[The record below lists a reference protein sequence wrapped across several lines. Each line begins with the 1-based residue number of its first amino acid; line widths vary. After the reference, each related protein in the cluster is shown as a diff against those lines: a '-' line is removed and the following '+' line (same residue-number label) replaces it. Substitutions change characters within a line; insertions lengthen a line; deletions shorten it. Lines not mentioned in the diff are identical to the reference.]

1 MAKDALPTETN
12 EGAKISGRVY
22 SHSGALLN
30 GAKVTCSEFETLT
43 LADGYY
49 SFSHLNAGTFEVTVN
64 LQGYQPESK
73 TIAVTENDTALLD
86 FSLTQAV
93 GTATIHGHVYDDDPQ
108 ERILNSGTVILVLPI
123 SNKYSPIDRNGY
135 YEFTNLPEGTYRLIT
150 SISEYIDNDA
160 TVSLID
166 GETKN
171 YDFFCKKN
179 QIVEPA
185 WG

>member
-1 MAKDALPTETN
+1 MAEDTLSTETN
-12 EGAKISGRVY
+12 QGATVSGRVH

-49 SFSHLNAGTFEVTVN
+49 SFNHLNAGTFEVTVN
-64 LQGYQPESK
+64 LQGYQPGSK
-73 TIAVTENDTALLD
+73 TVTVSENDTALLD
-86 FSLTQAV
+86 FSLTQDV
-93 GTATIHGHVYDDDPQ
+93 GTATIHGYIYDDETQ

-123 SNKYSPIDRNGY
+123 SNKYAPIDGNGY
-135 YEFTNLPEGTYRLIT
+135 YEFAELSEGSYRLVT
-150 SISEYIDNDA
+150 SIPEYHDHDA
-160 TVSLID
+160 AVSLHD

-171 YDFFCKKN
+171 LDFFCKKTH
-179 QIVEPA
+179 IVDPA